1 LALTVIFDILRFID
15 KPLLFD
21 YNIQMNQ
28 LPCLNTELITLP
40 SCILMREAAND

>member
-1 LALTVIFDILRFID
+1 LAIVFDGIYFID
-15 KPLLFD
+15 KLLIFD

-28 LPCLNTELITLP
+28 LPCLDTELMTLP